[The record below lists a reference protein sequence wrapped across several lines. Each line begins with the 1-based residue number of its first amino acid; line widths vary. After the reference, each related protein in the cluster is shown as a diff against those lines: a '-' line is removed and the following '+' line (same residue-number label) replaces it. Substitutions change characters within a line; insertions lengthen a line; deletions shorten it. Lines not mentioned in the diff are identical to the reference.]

1 MQTHDHKEHLLPEP
15 ESSIPSPFSLNGMLA
30 WLTTV
35 DHKML
40 GILYMVMAL
49 GYFLMA
55 GLEALAIRIQLA
67 RPELNFVSPDTFNQL
82 FTMHGT
88 TMIFLALMPS
98 LIGFATYFVP
108 LMIGANEMAFPRLNA
123 MSFWTTLFG
132 GLLLYFSPFAGGA
145 PDAGWFAYAPLSEK
159 NYSFSPGL
167 DYYCLGLMVT
177 GIGSIGAALNFFV
190 TVVTMRTKGM
200 SYMRMPLFVWM
211 VFINS
216 VLMLGAF
223 PLLNAGLAM
232 LFLDRQ
238 FGAHFFLA
246 DQGGSALLW
255 QHFFWAFGHP
265 EVYILIL
272 PAFGIISE
280 VIPVFSRKKIYGY
293 PYLVFSAIAIMFL
306 AFGVWGHHMFTAG
319 MGHIVN
325 TFFGIGS
332 LLIAIPTG
340 IKVINWVAT
349 MKGGSIR
356 FQVPMLFALAFLI
369 DFTIGGL
376 SGVTFALPPADWQL
390 TDTYFV
396 VAHLHYVFLGGT
408 IFAVFAGAY
417 YWYPKMTGRMYDDRL
432 GRRHFWLF
440 LVGFQMTFLLQH
452 VLGMLGMPRRVYTY
466 PAHLPWYG
474 LLNLISTCGAFL
486 MGAGM
491 LVFLWNL
498 YKSLTKGE
506 LAGNDPWGA
515 TTLEWHA
522 ASPPNPLNFQL
533 LPEVLSKDPLLDWG
547 KRS

>member
-1 MQTHDHKEHLLPEP
+1 MLPPLPEP
-15 ESSIPSPFSLNGMLA
+15 KTSLPSPFQRDGLLA

-40 GILYMVMAL
+40 GILYLVMAL
-49 GYFLMA
+49 GYFLMG

-67 RPELNFVSPDTFNQL
+67 RPEQDLIGPETFNQL

-88 TMIFLALMPS
+88 TMVFLALMPA
-98 LIGFATYFVP
+98 LIGFATYFLP

-167 DYYCLGLMVT
+167 DYYCMGLMVT

-190 TVVTMRTKGM
+190 TTVTMRAKGM
-200 SYMRMPLFVWM
+200 SWMKMPLFAWM
-211 VFINS
+211 IFINS
-216 VLMLGAF
+216 LLMLGAF

-238 FGAHFFLA
+238 LGTLFFLP

-280 VIPVFSRKKIYGY
+280 VVPVFSRKKIYGY
-293 PYLVFSAIAIMFL
+293 PFLVGSALVITFL
-306 AFGVWGHHMFTAG
+306 AFGVWGHHLFTAG
-319 MGHIVN
+319 MGKIVVS
-325 TFFGIGS
+325 FFGFGS
-332 LLIAIPTG
+332 LLIAIPTS
-340 IKVINWVAT
+340 IKLVNWLAP
-349 MKGGSIR
+349 MWGGSLR
-356 FQVPMLFALAFLI
+356 FTVSMMFAFAFIL

-376 SGVTFALPPADWQL
+376 SGVAFAMPPADWAL

-396 VAHLHYVFLGGT
+396 VAHIHYVFLGGT
-408 IFAVFAGAY
+408 MFSVFAGAY
-417 YWYPKMTGRMYDDRL
+417 YWYPKICGRMLDVRL
-432 GRRHFWLF
+432 GKAHFWLF
-440 LVGFQMTFLLQH
+440 FIGFQLTFMIQH
-452 VLGMLGMPRRVYTY
+452 VLGILGMPRRVYTY
-466 PAHLPWYG
+466 PVDLPWYG
-474 LLNLISTCGAFL
+474 SLNFLSTSGAFL
-486 MGAGM
+486 MGLGM
-491 LVFLWNL
+491 LAFLWNL
-498 YKSLTKGE
+498 YRSLKHGE
-506 LAGNDPWGA
+506 LAGKDPWGG
-515 TTLEWHA
+515 TTLEWWTE
-522 ASPPNPLNFQL
+522 SPPPPKNF
-533 LPEVLSKDPLLDWG
+533 ETLSEIRSRDPVLDWT
-547 KRS
+547 KSP

>member
-1 MQTHDHKEHLLPEP
+1 MLPPLPEP
-15 ESSIPSPFSLNGMLA
+15 KTSLPSPFQRDGLLA

-40 GILYMVMAL
+40 GILYLVMAL
-49 GYFLMA
+49 GYFLMG

-67 RPELNFVSPDTFNQL
+67 RPEQDLIGPETFNQL

-88 TMIFLALMPS
+88 TMVFLALMPA
-98 LIGFATYFVP
+98 LIGFATYFLP

-167 DYYCLGLMVT
+167 DYYCMGLMVT

-190 TVVTMRTKGM
+190 TTVTMRAKGM
-200 SYMRMPLFVWM
+200 SWMKMPLFAWM
-211 VFINS
+211 IFINS
-216 VLMLGAF
+216 LLMLGAF

-238 FGAHFFLA
+238 LGTLFFLP

-280 VIPVFSRKKIYGY
+280 VVPVFSRKKIYGY
-293 PYLVFSAIAIMFL
+293 PFLVGSALVITFL
-306 AFGVWGHHMFTAG
+306 AFGVWGHHLFTAG
-319 MGHIVN
+319 MGKIVVS
-325 TFFGIGS
+325 FFGFGS
-332 LLIAIPTG
+332 LLIAIPTS
-340 IKVINWVAT
+340 IKLVNWLAT
-349 MKGGSIR
+349 MWGGS
-356 FQVPMLFALAFLI
+356 FGFTVSMMFAFAFIL

-376 SGVTFALPPADWQL
+376 SGVAFAMPPADWAL

-396 VAHLHYVFLGGT
+396 VAHIHYVFLGGT
-408 IFAVFAGAY
+408 MFSVFAGAY
-417 YWYPKMTGRMYDDRL
+417 YWYPKICGRMLDVRL
-432 GRRHFWLF
+432 GKAHFWLF
-440 LVGFQMTFLLQH
+440 FIGFQLTFMIQH
-452 VLGMLGMPRRVYTY
+452 VLGILGMPRRVYTY
-466 PAHLPWYG
+466 PVDLPWYG
-474 LLNLISTCGAFL
+474 SLNFLSTSGAFL
-486 MGAGM
+486 MGLGM
-491 LVFLWNL
+491 LAFLWNL
-498 YKSLTKGE
+498 YRSLKHGE
-506 LAGNDPWGA
+506 LAGKDPWGG
-515 TTLEWHA
+515 TTLEWWTE
-522 ASPPNPLNFQL
+522 SPPPPKNF
-533 LPEVLSKDPLLDWG
+533 ETLSEIRSRDPVLDWT
-547 KRS
+547 KSP

>member
-1 MQTHDHKEHLLPEP
+1 MLPPLPEP
-15 ESSIPSPFSLNGMLA
+15 KTSLPSPFQRDGLLA

-40 GILYMVMAL
+40 GILYLVMAL
-49 GYFLMA
+49 GYFLMG

-67 RPELNFVSPDTFNQL
+67 QPEQDLIGPETFNQL

-88 TMIFLALMPS
+88 TMVFLALMPA
-98 LIGFATYFVP
+98 LIGFATYFLP

-167 DYYCLGLMVT
+167 DYYCMGLMVT

-190 TVVTMRTKGM
+190 TTMTMRAKGM
-200 SYMRMPLFVWM
+200 SWMKMPLFAWM

-216 VLMLGAF
+216 LLMLGAF

-238 FGAHFFLA
+238 LGTLFFLPV
-246 DQGGSALLW
+246 QGGSALLW

-280 VIPVFSRKKIYGY
+280 VVPVFSRKKIYGY
-293 PYLVFSAIAIMFL
+293 PFLVGSALVITFL
-306 AFGVWGHHMFTAG
+306 AFGVWGHHLFTAG
-319 MGHIVN
+319 MGRIVVS
-325 TFFGIGS
+325 FFGFGS
-332 LLIAIPTG
+332 LLIAIPTS
-340 IKVINWVAT
+340 IKLVNWLAT
-349 MKGGSIR
+349 MWGGSLR
-356 FQVPMLFALAFLI
+356 FTVSMMFAFAFIL

-376 SGVTFALPPADWQL
+376 SGVAFAMPPADWAL

-396 VAHLHYVFLGGT
+396 VAHIHYVFLGGT
-408 IFAVFAGAY
+408 MFSVFAGAY
-417 YWYPKMTGRMYDDRL
+417 YWYPKICGRMLDVRL
-432 GRRHFWLF
+432 GKAHFWLF
-440 LVGFQMTFLLQH
+440 FIGFQLTFMIQH
-452 VLGMLGMPRRVYTY
+452 ILGILGMPRRVYTY
-466 PAHLPWYG
+466 PMDLPWYG
-474 LLNLISTCGAFL
+474 SLNFLSTSGAFL
-486 MGAGM
+486 MGLGM
-491 LVFLWNL
+491 LAFLWNL
-498 YKSLTKGE
+498 YRSLKHGE
-506 LAGNDPWGA
+506 LAGKDPWGG
-515 TTLEWHA
+515 TTLEWWTD
-522 ASPPNPLNFQL
+522 SPPPPKNF
-533 LPEVLSKDPLLDWG
+533 ETLSEIRSRDPVLDWTE
-547 KRS
+547 SP

>member
-1 MQTHDHKEHLLPEP
+1 MLPPLPEP
-15 ESSIPSPFSLNGMLA
+15 KTSLPSPFERDGLLA

-40 GILYMVMAL
+40 GILYLVMAL
-49 GYFLMA
+49 GYFLMG

-67 RPELNFVSPDTFNQL
+67 RPEQDLIGPETFNQL

-88 TMIFLALMPS
+88 TMVFLALMPA
-98 LIGFATYFVP
+98 LIGFATYFLP

-167 DYYCLGLMVT
+167 DYYCMGLMVT

-190 TVVTMRTKGM
+190 TTMTMRAKGM
-200 SYMRMPLFVWM
+200 TWMKMPLFAWM
-211 VFINS
+211 IFINS
-216 VLMLGAF
+216 LLMLGAF

-238 FGAHFFLA
+238 LGTLFFLPV
-246 DQGGSALLW
+246 QGGSAMLW

-280 VIPVFSRKKIYGY
+280 VVPVFSRKKIYGY
-293 PYLVFSAIAIMFL
+293 PFLVGSALVITFL

-319 MGHIVN
+319 MGRVVVS
-325 TFFGIGS
+325 FFGFGS
-332 LLIAIPTG
+332 LLIAIPTS
-340 IKVINWVAT
+340 IKLVNWLAT
-349 MKGGSIR
+349 MWGGSLR
-356 FQVPMLFALAFLI
+356 FTVSMMFAFAFIL

-376 SGVTFALPPADWQL
+376 SGVAFAMPPADWAL

-396 VAHLHYVFLGGT
+396 VAHIHYVFLGGT
-408 IFAVFAGAY
+408 MFAVFAGAY
-417 YWYPKMTGRMYDDRL
+417 YWYPKICGRMLDVRL
-432 GRRHFWLF
+432 GKAHFWLF
-440 LVGFQMTFLLQH
+440 FCGFQLTFMIQH
-452 VLGMLGMPRRVYTY
+452 VLGVLGMPRRVYTY
-466 PAHLPWYG
+466 PMDLPWYG
-474 LLNLISTCGAFL
+474 SLNFLSTSGAFL
-486 MGAGM
+486 MGLGM
-491 LVFLWNL
+491 LAFLWNL
-498 YKSLTKGE
+498 YRSLKHGE
-506 LAGNDPWGA
+506 LAGKDPWGG
-515 TTLEWHA
+515 TTLEWWTD
-522 ASPPNPLNFQL
+522 SPPPPKNF
-533 LPEVLSKDPLLDWG
+533 ETLSEIRSRDPVLDWTDAQ
-547 KRS
+547 

>member
-293 PYLVFSAIAIMFL
+293 PYLVFSAIAIMFFSLRSVGPPHVHRRYGPHREYLLRNREPFDCHPNRDQGHQLGGDHEGRVHPLPGSHAVRSSFSDRFYDWRFEWSHVRL
-306 AFGVWGHHMFTAG
+306 ATRRLAVDRH
-319 MGHIVN
+319 
-325 TFFGIGS
+325 
-332 LLIAIPTG
+332 LLC
-340 IKVINWVAT
+340 
-349 MKGGSIR
+349 GGSSSLR
-356 FQVPMLFALAFLI
+356 FPWWNNLR
-369 DFTIGGL
+369 GL
-376 SGVTFALPPADWQL
+376 CWGLLLVSE
-390 TDTYFV
+390 
-396 VAHLHYVFLGGT
+396 
-408 IFAVFAGAY
+408 
-417 YWYPKMTGRMYDDRL
+417 DDRA
-432 GRRHFWLF
+432 
-440 LVGFQMTFLLQH
+440 H
-452 VLGMLGMPRRVYTY
+452 V
-466 PAHLPWYG
+466 
-474 LLNLISTCGAFL
+474 
-486 MGAGM
+486 
-491 LVFLWNL
+491 
-498 YKSLTKGE
+498 
-506 LAGNDPWGA
+506 
-515 TTLEWHA
+515 
-522 ASPPNPLNFQL
+522 
-533 LPEVLSKDPLLDWG
+533 
-547 KRS
+547 

>member
-1 MQTHDHKEHLLPEP
+1 MLPPLPEP
-15 ESSIPSPFSLNGMLA
+15 KTSLPSPFQRDGLLA

-40 GILYMVMAL
+40 GILYLVMAL
-49 GYFLMA
+49 GYFLMG

-67 RPELNFVSPDTFNQL
+67 RPEQDLIGPETFNQL

-88 TMIFLALMPS
+88 TMVFLALMPA
-98 LIGFATYFVP
+98 LIGFATYFLP

-167 DYYCLGLMVT
+167 DYYCMGLMVT

-190 TVVTMRTKGM
+190 TTVTMRAKGM
-200 SYMRMPLFVWM
+200 SWMKMPLFAWM
-211 VFINS
+211 IFINS
-216 VLMLGAF
+216 LLMLGAF

-238 FGAHFFLA
+238 LGTLFFLP

-280 VIPVFSRKKIYGY
+280 VVPVFSRKKIYGY
-293 PYLVFSAIAIMFL
+293 PFLVGSALVITFL
-306 AFGVWGHHMFTAG
+306 AFGVWGHHLFTAG
-319 MGHIVN
+319 MGKIVVS
-325 TFFGIGS
+325 FFGFGS
-332 LLIAIPTG
+332 LLIAIPTS
-340 IKVINWVAT
+340 IKLVNWLAT
-349 MKGGSIR
+349 MWGGSLR
-356 FQVPMLFALAFLI
+356 FTVSMMFAFAFIL

-376 SGVTFALPPADWQL
+376 SGVAFAMPPADWAL

-396 VAHLHYVFLGGT
+396 VAHIHYVFLGGT
-408 IFAVFAGAY
+408 MFSVFAGAY
-417 YWYPKMTGRMYDDRL
+417 YWYPKICGRMLDVRL
-432 GRRHFWLF
+432 GKAHFWLF
-440 LVGFQMTFLLQH
+440 FIGFQLTFMIQH
-452 VLGMLGMPRRVYTY
+452 VLGILGMPRRVYTY
-466 PAHLPWYG
+466 PVDLPWYG
-474 LLNLISTCGAFL
+474 SLNFLSTSGAFL
-486 MGAGM
+486 MGLGM
-491 LVFLWNL
+491 LAFLWNL
-498 YKSLTKGE
+498 YRSLKHGE
-506 LAGNDPWGA
+506 LAGKDPWGG
-515 TTLEWHA
+515 TTLEWWTE
-522 ASPPNPLNFQL
+522 SPPPPKNF
-533 LPEVLSKDPLLDWG
+533 ETLSEIRSRDPVLDWT
-547 KRS
+547 KSP

>member
-1 MQTHDHKEHLLPEP
+1 MMLPALPEP
-15 ESSIPSPFSLNGMLA
+15 KTSIPSPFQRDGLLA

-40 GILYMVMAL
+40 GILYLVMAL
-49 GYFLMA
+49 GYFLMG

-67 RPELNFVSPDTFNQL
+67 QPEQTLIGPEAFNQL

-88 TMIFLALMPS
+88 TMVFLALMPA

-190 TVVTMRTKGM
+190 TIVTMRAKGM
-200 SYMRMPLFVWM
+200 SWFRMPLFVWM

-223 PLLNAGLAM
+223 PLLNAGLSM

-238 FGAHFFLA
+238 LGAVFFIP
-246 DQGGSALLW
+246 DKGGSALLW
-255 QHFFWAFGHP
+255 QHFFWSFGHP

-280 VIPVFSRKKIYGY
+280 VIPVYSRKKIYGY
-293 PYLVFSAIAIMFL
+293 PFLVASAIAIMFL
-306 AFGVWGHHMFTAG
+306 AFGVWGHHLFTAG
-319 MGHIVN
+319 LGRMVN
-325 TFFGIGS
+325 TFFGVGS
-332 LLIAIPTG
+332 LFIAIPTS
-340 IKVINWVAT
+340 IKIVNWVAT
-349 MKGGSIR
+349 LRGGSLR
-356 FQVPMLFALAFLI
+356 FSVSMMFALAFI
-369 DFTIGGL
+369 VDFTIGGL
-376 SGVTFALPPADWQL
+376 SGVAFAMPPADYQL

-396 VAHLHYVFLGGT
+396 VAHIHYVFLGGT
-408 IFAVFAGAY
+408 VFAVFSGVY
-417 YWYPKMTGRMYDDRL
+417 YWYPKITGRMLDL
-432 GRRHFWLF
+432 TLSKAHFWLF
-440 LVGFQMTFLLQH
+440 FLGFQMTFLLQH
-452 VLGMLGMPRRVYTY
+452 ALGMLGMPRRVYTY
-466 PAHLPWYG
+466 PAHLPGYG
-474 LLNLISTCGAFL
+474 HLNLISTLGAFL
-486 MGAGM
+486 MGLGM
-491 LVFLWNL
+491 LAMIFNL
-498 YKSLTKGE
+498 FRSLTKGE
-506 LAGNDPWGA
+506 LAGRDPWGG
-515 TTLEWHA
+515 TTLEWWT
-522 ASPPNPLNFQL
+522 ASPPEPKNFGSLPL
-533 LPEVLSKDPLLDWG
+533 VTSKDPLLDWN
-547 KRS
+547 SQV